1 MKVVS
6 HFLLFLLLFVSG
18 AIAVGYYQTVKK
30 PLPSYDADIVLPEL
44 SEPVSI
50 LWDDEGVPRI
60 DAANEADLYTAVGY
74 VHAQERLWQMT
85 LFQWMMEGR
94 FAEFLGPEMVDT
106 DIHQRTLGFWET
118 AGRIAAETDGA
129 MIERLQAYANG
140 VNRYVSDH
148 RGALPPEF
156 SLLGVEPLEWTPQH
170 SIGMTRLMAWDQ
182 NMQWRS
188 ELLFAELRDLLGAER
203 LELLMPVYPEEAPV
217 SVADSLWIGDAGWFV
232 PGGGL
237 EAPGMG
243 NKVVAMADLHD
254 LHDVRGKGMNG
265 AEIGVGAMDD
275 VDDVR
280 GKGMRSVEVGVGANV
295 AEGSKKPSIV
305 ALAQS
310 FASQEM
316 AIRKMFGR
324 NGSVQGSN
332 VWAVSGS
339 RTKSGRPIL
348 AGDPHMGLFA
358 PGFWFELTLHTPD
371 LMVSGASIPGAP
383 FVILGSNRDVAW
395 SITNS
400 MADDTD
406 LFLEQFHPED
416 PLRVLRGG
424 NGLRGRGASPINPN
438 RNTMNK
444 NSMGTAR
451 GAEVDADLDALG
463 EWREVMVRYEVLA
476 VKGEADRLVEILA
489 TEHGPLLGKA
499 RVDAGWYEGEMGGE
513 RDRQHEGEMGG
524 ERGVPPEDEMMGE
537 MMDERDGRNEGM
549 GANVA
554 VPDGMGLALRWAGHD
569 VSHELQSFYELQFA
583 RSVEEVREALRHFGS
598 PVMTFGVAD
607 AGGSIALVT
616 AGRVPVRSGDAVA
629 IREGWDAGQD
639 WRGWVGTDA
648 LPFLMDPPEG
658 FVATANNRLHG
669 EAYPHYVGR
678 FWAPPYRI
686 ERIREVLGAGEEM
699 TVEDMGALQ
708 SDVFS
713 VQAREWMPRMLPVV
727 QARVAETDSQLVGY
741 LENWTF
747 EMEGASTAAS
757 IFERWVWELSRGVF
771 LRWMDEETYGR
782 LVELP
787 QHPVLMLRRL
797 LMEGDGLAVSGLD
810 GDGLD
815 REIFSAFQRSV
826 LWLRETFGDNPADWQ
841 WKNVHKVSFR
851 PPLFAEAANQE
862 GASTLLKLMVQ
873 NLLTIGPY
881 EAEGNAITVNNT
893 EYDWRNPYDV
903 TIGASV
909 RRVVDFGEV
918 DAGGTNFS
926 GTDAVGTISGGTI
939 SGESNA
945 SESPM
950 PVTYSIL
957 PTGQSGNPF
966 SNYFGNQTVRWLLGD
981 AREIITDEQ
990 RLRSAGAPEM
1000 RLMPNE

>member
-1 MKVVS
+1 
-6 HFLLFLLLFVSG
+6 
-18 AIAVGYYQTVKK
+18 
-30 PLPSYDADIVLPEL
+30 
-44 SEPVSI
+44 
-50 LWDDEGVPRI
+50 
-60 DAANEADLYTAVGY
+60 
-74 VHAQERLWQMT
+74 
-85 LFQWMMEGR
+85 
-94 FAEFLGPEMVDT
+94 
-106 DIHQRTLGFWET
+106 
-118 AGRIAAETDGA
+118 
-129 MIERLQAYANG
+129 
-140 VNRYVSDH
+140 
-148 RGALPPEF
+148 
-156 SLLGVEPLEWTPQH
+156 
-170 SIGMTRLMAWDQ
+170 
-182 NMQWRS
+182 
-188 ELLFAELRDLLGAER
+188 
-203 LELLMPVYPEEAPV
+203 
-217 SVADSLWIGDAGWFV
+217 
-232 PGGGL
+232 
-237 EAPGMG
+237 
-243 NKVVAMADLHD
+243 
-254 LHDVRGKGMNG
+254 
-265 AEIGVGAMDD
+265 
-275 VDDVR
+275 
-280 GKGMRSVEVGVGANV
+280 
-295 AEGSKKPSIV
+295 
-305 ALAQS
+305 
-310 FASQEM
+310 
-316 AIRKMFGR
+316 
-324 NGSVQGSN
+324 
-332 VWAVSGS
+332 
-339 RTKSGRPIL
+339 
-348 AGDPHMGLFA
+348 
-358 PGFWFELTLHTPD
+358 
-371 LMVSGASIPGAP
+371 
-383 FVILGSNRDVAW
+383 
-395 SITNS
+395 
-400 MADDTD
+400 
-406 LFLEQFHPED
+406 
-416 PLRVLRGG
+416 
-424 NGLRGRGASPINPN
+424 
-438 RNTMNK
+438 
-444 NSMGTAR
+444 
-451 GAEVDADLDALG
+451 
-463 EWREVMVRYEVLA
+463 
-476 VKGEADRLVEILA
+476 
-489 TEHGPLLGKA
+489 
-499 RVDAGWYEGEMGGE
+499 
-513 RDRQHEGEMGG
+513 
-524 ERGVPPEDEMMGE
+524 
-537 MMDERDGRNEGM
+537 

-554 VPDGMGLALRWAGHD
+554 VPNGMGLALRWAGHD

-583 RSVEEVREALRHFGS
+583 RSVEEVRQALRHFGS

-616 AGRVPVRSGDAVA
+616 AGRVPVRSGGAVA

-639 WRGWVGTDA
+639 WRGWVGTDT

-669 EAYPHYVGR
+669 EAYPYYVGR

-782 LVELP
+782 LVALP

-810 GDGLD
+810 GDGLDGAGLDGDGLDGDSLGANASGRQPIEASEKVGNLDSAALD

-851 PPLFAEAANQE
+851 PPLFAEAADQE
-862 GASTLLKLMVQ
+862 GASTLLKLMVR

-909 RRVVDFGEV
+909 RRVVDFGET
-918 DAGGTNFS
+918 DAGGTNS
-926 GTDAVGTISGGTI
+926 GGTISGGTI
-939 SGESNA
+939 SGGTISGGTNA

-966 SNYFGNQTVRWLLGD
+966 SSYFGNQTVRWLLGD

-990 RLRSAGAPEM
+990 RLRSAGAQEM
-1000 RLMPNE
+1000 RLMPNQ

>member
-1 MKVVS
+1 
-6 HFLLFLLLFVSG
+6 
-18 AIAVGYYQTVKK
+18 
-30 PLPSYDADIVLPEL
+30 
-44 SEPVSI
+44 
-50 LWDDEGVPRI
+50 
-60 DAANEADLYTAVGY
+60 
-74 VHAQERLWQMT
+74 
-85 LFQWMMEGR
+85 
-94 FAEFLGPEMVDT
+94 
-106 DIHQRTLGFWET
+106 
-118 AGRIAAETDGA
+118 
-129 MIERLQAYANG
+129 
-140 VNRYVSDH
+140 
-148 RGALPPEF
+148 
-156 SLLGVEPLEWTPQH
+156 
-170 SIGMTRLMAWDQ
+170 
-182 NMQWRS
+182 
-188 ELLFAELRDLLGAER
+188 
-203 LELLMPVYPEEAPV
+203 
-217 SVADSLWIGDAGWFV
+217 GDAGRFV
-232 PGGGL
+232 PGDGL
-237 EAPGMG
+237 ELPGMEG
-243 NKVVAMADLHD
+243 EEVAMEDVND
-254 LHDVRGKGMNG
+254 VDDVEDVEDVEDVRGKG
-265 AEIGVGAMDD
+265 I
-275 VDDVR
+275 
-280 GKGMRSVEVGVGANV
+280 RSVEVGVGV
-295 AEGSKKPSIV
+295 DKPSIV
-305 ALAQS
+305 ALAES

-424 NGLRGRGASPINPN
+424 DGLRGLGASPINPN
-438 RNTMNK
+438 RNTMNG
-444 NSMGTAR
+444 SSIGTAR
-451 GAEVDADLDALG
+451 GAEVDVDLGALG
-463 EWREVMVRYEVLA
+463 EWREVMVRYEILA

-499 RVDAGWYEGEMGGE
+499 RVDAGSYEGDMG
-513 RDRQHEGEMGG
+513 D
-524 ERGVPPEDEMMGE
+524 
-537 MMDERDGRNEGM
+537 EGM

-554 VPDGMGLALRWAGHD
+554 VPNGMGLALRWAGHD

-583 RSVEEVREALRHFGS
+583 RSVEEVRQALRHFGS

-616 AGRVPVRSGDAVA
+616 AGRVPVRSGGAVA
-629 IREGWDAGQD
+629 IREGWDTGQD

-669 EAYPHYVGR
+669 EAYPYYVGR

-713 VQAREWMPRMLPVV
+713 VQSREWMPRMLPVV

-782 LVELP
+782 LVALP

-797 LMEGDGLAVSGLD
+797 LMVGGWVGSEWAGWDG
-810 GDGLD
+810 
-815 REIFSAFQRSV
+815 
-826 LWLRETFGDNPADWQ
+826 
-841 WKNVHKVSFR
+841 
-851 PPLFAEAANQE
+851 
-862 GASTLLKLMVQ
+862 
-873 NLLTIGPY
+873 
-881 EAEGNAITVNNT
+881 
-893 EYDWRNPYDV
+893 
-903 TIGASV
+903 
-909 RRVVDFGEV
+909 
-918 DAGGTNFS
+918 
-926 GTDAVGTISGGTI
+926 
-939 SGESNA
+939 
-945 SESPM
+945 
-950 PVTYSIL
+950 
-957 PTGQSGNPF
+957 
-966 SNYFGNQTVRWLLGD
+966 
-981 AREIITDEQ
+981 
-990 RLRSAGAPEM
+990 
-1000 RLMPNE
+1000 